1 MERSEFR
8 QGLKA
13 FRALVD
19 GLERIVADPSAIER
33 MQRRAIEHPEILLGP
48 TLVEYLGLGEGEG
61 SALPRTDS
69 EEF

>member
-13 FRALVD
+13 FRSLVE
-19 GLERIVADPSAIER
+19 GLERIVADPEAIAR

-48 TLVEYLGLGEGEG
+48 TLEDYLGFGEG
-61 SALPRTDS
+61 SPSDALPLS
-69 EEF
+69 EED